1 MDEDDEPG
9 DEPVEMPIEDE
20 LDLHT
25 FAPGDVRELVADY
38 LELAAGKGFREVRII
53 HGKGKGTLR
62 RTVQAVLDRHPRVVS
77 YRLGRPK
84 ASHEFKLDVQN
95 VLNADTTVLR
105 YYDRRTET
113 IQDVPQLAI
122 LPVVQYTLRF

>member
-1 MDEDDEPG
+1 MLTTG
-9 DEPVEMPIEDE
+9 VRYTVMGGRYATPI
-20 LDLHT
+20 DLE
-25 FAPGDVRELVADY
+25 ASIASGEQKEVADAWS
-38 LELAAGKGFREVRII
+38 EKG
-53 HGKGKGTLR
+53 G
-62 RTVQAVLDRHPRVVS
+62 AVHKADVVVS

-113 IQDVPQLAI
+113 IKDVPQLAI